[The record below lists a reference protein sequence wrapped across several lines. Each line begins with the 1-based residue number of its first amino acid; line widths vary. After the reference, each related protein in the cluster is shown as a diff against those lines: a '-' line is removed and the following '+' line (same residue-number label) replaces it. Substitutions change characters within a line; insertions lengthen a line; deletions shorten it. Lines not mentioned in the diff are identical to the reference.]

1 MNNRNKKNKTEMR
14 TELKS
19 RSVRQEPIENHLSVI
34 DRQTDGPMSRI
45 KDGRKEQR
53 TDAMDRRTNLVNF
66 YSRVIDEE
74 KKTAKNSRKG
84 PSHCPCDIRL
94 FLCPEKL
101 LVRMIV

>member
-1 MNNRNKKNKTEMR
+1 MR

-53 TDAMDRRTNLVNF
+53 TDAMDRRTKLVSF

-74 KKTAKNSRKG
+74 KKPRKIAG
-84 PSHCPCDIRL
+84 KARPIAHVTLGCFFAPRN
-94 FLCPEKL
+94 F
-101 LVRMIV
+101 